1 MEPSRR
7 RCRRPQ
13 VPLPRRQERPAARL
27 GKVPWELS
35 PSPSRAVRRRGCGCG
50 AFRSY
55 RPQNRLPPAPS
66 PARWLGQKHGHRPPH
81 PRQGPAMASLPCLGR
96 HASFL
101 PCPLSREY
109 RSRCLPAPPVASDP
123 PPVFPCRTSFAAVRP
138 SRSFQARRLC
148 AQPAFFQPSRHLCA
162 KKNDFVKKNANT
174 GLSPPSLPD
183 KSACSPPESPPK
195 TGPKNRKNQEITDF
209 FRQSALTS
217 PAKHVSVFSIA
228 AGLQAVLGIT
238 CGVSVTFERVFFHV
252 QVHLCWEPPLGRY

>member
-35 PSPSRAVRRRGCGCG
+35 PSPSRAVRRRGCSCG

-55 RPQNRLPPAPS
+55 RPQNRLTPRPS
-66 PARWLGQKHGHRPPH
+66 PARWLGQRHGHRTPH
-81 PRQGPAMASLPCLGR
+81 PLQGPAMASLPCLGR
-96 HASFL
+96 HASFPAPSHGSIAPGVFL
-101 PCPLSREY
+101 RPLSQAI
-109 RSRCLPAPPVASDP
+109 LPLF
-123 PPVFPCRTSFAAVRP
+123 FPCRTSFAAVRP

-148 AQPAFFQPSRHLCA
+148 AQPAFFQP
-162 KKNDFVKKNANT
+162 
-174 GLSPPSLPD
+174 SPPSLPD

>member
-1 MEPSRR
+1 MPAGLLLSPTARTVRSGPGREPSRR

-27 GKVPWELS
+27 RKVPWELS

-55 RPQNRLPPAPS
+55 RPQNRLTPRPS
-66 PARWLGQKHGHRPPH
+66 PARWLGQRHGHRPPH

-123 PPVFPCRTSFAAVRP
+123 PPVFP
-138 SRSFQARRLC
+138 
-148 AQPAFFQPSRHLCA
+148 
-162 KKNDFVKKNANT
+162 
-174 GLSPPSLPD
+174 LPD
-183 KSACSPPESPPK
+183 LLRSGASVPLLPGQKIVRS
-195 TGPKNRKNQEITDF
+195 
-209 FRQSALTS
+209 TS
-217 PAKHVSVFSIA
+217 IFPAIPA
-228 AGLQAVLGIT
+228 P
-238 CGVSVTFERVFFHV
+238 
-252 QVHLCWEPPLGRY
+252 LCKEK

>member
-1 MEPSRR
+1 MPAGLLLSPTARTVRSGPGREPSRR

-55 RPQNRLPPAPS
+55 RPQNRLTPRPS
-66 PARWLGQKHGHRPPH
+66 PARWLGQRHGHRTPH
-81 PRQGPAMASLPCLGR
+81 PLQGPAMASLPCPGR

-101 PCPLSREY
+101 PCPSHGSIAPGVFLRPLSQAI
-109 RSRCLPAPPVASDP
+109 LPLF
-123 PPVFPCRTSFAAVRP
+123 FPCRTSFAAVRP

-174 GLSPPSLPD
+174 GLSPLLCLINQPVRR
-183 KSACSPPESPPK
+183 PK
-195 TGPKNRKNQEITDF
+195 APRKQGQKIEKI
-209 FRQSALTS
+209 
-217 PAKHVSVFSIA
+217 KK
-228 AGLQAVLGIT
+228 
-238 CGVSVTFERVFFHV
+238 
-252 QVHLCWEPPLGRY
+252 